1 MIGQTISQYKIL
13 EKIGEGGM
21 GIVYKAHDTKLDRT
35 VALKFLSSPV
45 SFSQENKT
53 RFLNEARAAAAL
65 NHPHILSIYDI
76 DEQDNTMFLVME
88 YINGKTLKSH
98 ISNLKSVEGIS
109 LTKSLDLAEA
119 IARGLK
125 AAHDKNII
133 HRDIK
138 PENIMLSVDGNVKI
152 MDFGLAKLKGGS
164 QLTRTGTSLGTLAYM
179 SPEQAQGSQ
188 ADHRTDIWSFGILL
202 YELLTGE
209 VPFKGEHDAALL
221 YLIVNE
227 SPIVPS
233 SLDRKIPQFVDA
245 FVMKLM
251 EKDPDRR
258 YQSMDEIIAE
268 IADLKNR
275 IQAFSQKSKTKTIVV
290 LPFENISAE
299 KDNEY
304 FSDGLT
310 EELIANLS
318 VLQDIKIISRTTS
331 MQYKGMKKD
340 IKTIGKELGVRYIL
354 EGSVRRFQ
362 DNLRI
367 TAQLIDVESDT
378 QLWAGTYK
386 GKLEDVF
393 DIQEQVAKQIVE
405 ALMVKLTPKEQ
416 VVLAKRPT
424 LNAEAFDYNL
434 RGRNFLY
441 RLTKNN
447 VEFAIQLF
455 QKAIELDPRYASAYA
470 GLGESYASLY
480 QYFDRQDV
488 WLDKGI
494 ESSFKALVYDSTLSE
509 AHAALGLAYFNKK
522 MIDDA
527 LTYSKKAIEL
537 DPNNHIAY
545 WILARIYHTT
555 DREHEAVELLRKVI
569 TINPSFYSAYSDLQL
584 IYERLGE
591 TELSRKT
598 IMQALDV
605 LKKHLTENPDDAR
618 GHMFYAVYLAR
629 TEQYDEAKLEAGR
642 AIELSPT
649 DPLMMYNAAC
659 FYVTVGEKQFAVD
672 TLKKAIANGYHQYEW
687 IKRDTD
693 LDPIRDEPG
702 YVELMKDK

>member
-1 MIGQTISQYKIL
+1 MIGQTISHYKIL

-21 GIVYKAHDTKLDRT
+21 GVVYKAHDSKLDRT

-45 SFSQENKT
+45 SFSGENKS

-65 NHPHILSIYDI
+65 SHPHILSIYDI
-76 DEQDNTMFLVME
+76 DEQENKMFLVME

-98 ISNLKSVEGIS
+98 ISNLKSVDGIS
-109 LTKSLDLAEA
+109 LTKSLDLAEV

-125 AAHDKNII
+125 AAHDKGII

-164 QLTRTGTSLGTLAYM
+164 QLTRTGTSIGTLAYM
-179 SPEQAQGSQ
+179 SPEQAQGAA

-227 SPIVPS
+227 TPIVPS
-233 SLDRKIPQFVDA
+233 SLDRKIPQFVDG

-258 YQSMDEIIAE
+258 YQSMDEILIE
-268 IADLKNR
+268 IADQKNR

-354 EGSVRRFQ
+354 EGSVRRYQ

-470 GLGESYASLY
+470 GLGEAYASLY

-494 ESSFKALVYDSTLSE
+494 ESSFKALVYDSSLSE
-509 AHAALGLAYFNKK
+509 AHASLGLAYFNKK
-522 MIDDA
+522 MIEDA

-555 DREHEAVELLRKVI
+555 DREHEAVELLKKVI
-569 TINPSFYSAYSDLQL
+569 TLNPSFYSAYSDLQL
-584 IYERLGE
+584 VYERLGE
-591 TELSRKT
+591 TELLRDT
-598 IMQALDV
+598 ISIAIDV
-605 LKKHLTENPDDAR
+605 LRKHLTDHPDDAR

-629 TEQYDEAKLEAGR
+629 TEQYEEAKQEAER

-659 FYVTVGEKQFAVD
+659 FYATIGEKQLAVE
-672 TLKKAIANGYHQYEW
+672 TLKKAIASGYHQYEW

-693 LDPIRDEPG
+693 FDSVRDEPG
-702 YVELMKDK
+702 YIELMKDK

>member
-21 GIVYKAHDTKLDRT
+21 GIVYKVHDTKLDRT

-65 NHPHILSIYDI
+65 NHPHILSVYDI

-227 SPIVPS
+227 TPIVPS

-245 FVMKLM
+245 FVMKLT

-480 QYFDRQDV
+480 QYFDRQEV

-555 DREHEAVELLRKVI
+555 DREHEAVELLSKVI

-584 IYERLGE
+584 IYERLDE

-598 IMQALDV
+598 IIQALDV

-629 TEQYDEAKLEAGR
+629 TEQYDEAKQEAVR

-659 FYVTVGEKQFAVD
+659 FYVTVGEKQLAVE

-702 YVELMKDK
+702 YIELMKDK

>member
-1 MIGQTISQYKIL
+1 MIGNTILHYRIL
-13 EKIGEGGM
+13 EKLGEGGM
-21 GIVYKAHDTKLDRT
+21 GIVYKAHDTKLDRI

-53 RFLNEARAAAAL
+53 RFLNEARSAAAL
-65 NHPHILSIYDI
+65 NHPNILSIYDI
-76 DEQDNTMFLVME
+76 DEEDGKMFLVME

-98 ISNLKSVEGIS
+98 ISNLKSVDGIS

-119 IARGLK
+119 VARGLK

-152 MDFGLAKLKGGS
+152 MDFGLAKLKDGT
-164 QLTRTGTSLGTLAYM
+164 QLTRPGTSIGTLAYM

-188 ADHRTDIWSFGILL
+188 TDHRTDIWSFGVLL

-227 SPIVPS
+227 TAIVPS
-233 SLDRKIPQFVDA
+233 SLDRKIPQFVDS
-245 FVMKLM
+245 FVMKLL

-258 YQSMDEIIAE
+258 YKSINEILGE
-268 IADLKNR
+268 ITDLKDR
-275 IQAFSQKSKTKTIVV
+275 IQVFSQKSKTKTIVV

-318 VLQDIKIISRTTS
+318 VLQDMKIISRTTS

-340 IKTIGKELGVRYIL
+340 IKTIGKEIGVRYIL

-470 GLGESYASLY
+470 GLGEAYASLY
-480 QYFDRQDV
+480 QYFDRQEV

-494 ESSFKALVYDSTLSE
+494 ESSFKALVYDSSLSE

-527 LTYSKKAIEL
+527 LTYSQKAIEL

-555 DREHEAVELLRKVI
+555 DREHEAVELLKKVI
-569 TINPSFYSAYSDLQL
+569 VLNPSFYSAFTDLQL

-591 TELSRKT
+591 RELSRETTLK
-598 IMQALDV
+598 ALEV
-605 LKKHLTENPDDAR
+605 LQKHLTDHPDDAR
-618 GHMFYAVYLAR
+618 GHMFYAILLAR
-629 TEQYDEAKLEAGR
+629 TEQYEEAKQEAER

-659 FYVTVGEKQFAVD
+659 FYVTVGEKKLAVE
-672 TLKKAIANGYHQYEW
+672 TLKKAIVNGYHQYEW

-693 LDPIRDEPG
+693 LDPIRNEPG
-702 YVELMKDK
+702 YIELMKDK